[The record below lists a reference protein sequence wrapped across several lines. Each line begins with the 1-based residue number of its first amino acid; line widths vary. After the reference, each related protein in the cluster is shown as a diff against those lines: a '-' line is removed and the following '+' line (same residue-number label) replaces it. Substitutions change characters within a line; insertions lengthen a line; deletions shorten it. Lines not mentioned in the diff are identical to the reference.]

1 MSFSDHFSAVAASYA
16 KARPRYPQRWF
27 RYLARI
33 VPDRQR
39 VWDCATGNGQ
49 AAIALAEY
57 FSEVIGSDASAAQ
70 VRQARSHPRVQ
81 YLVFPAEAT
90 PLAPAS
96 LDLITVAQAAHWFD
110 LPQFYIEAQRLLRPG
125 GVIALWGYGLGSLNP
140 AIDHVFN
147 HFYRD
152 WLDPYW
158 PPERQWVEQA
168 YEGLSFP
175 FEPLPTPTF
184 SMQCDWTLFDL
195 LAYLRTWSGV
205 QQFQRQRGFDPVWAI
220 APELQRVWGDPQRY
234 RRITWPLFAK
244 VGRWQPDRVR

>member
-16 KARPRYPQRWF
+16 RARPRYPRRWF

-33 VPDRQR
+33 APDRQR

-49 AAIALAEY
+49 AAIALADD

-70 VRQARSHPRVQ
+70 VRQARSHSRVQ
-81 YLVFPAEAT
+81 YQVFPAEAT
-90 PLAPAS
+90 PLPDTS

-110 LPQFYIEAQRLLRPG
+110 LPQFYAEAQRLLKPN
-125 GVIALWGYGLGSLNP
+125 GVIALWGYGRGSFNP
-140 AIDHVFN
+140 DIDRVFD

-158 PPERQWVEQA
+158 PPERQWVEKA
-168 YEGLSFP
+168 YVGLPFP
-175 FEPLPTPTF
+175 FESLPVPTF
-184 SMQCDWTLFDL
+184 SMQCDWTLFDF

-220 APELQRVWGDPQRY
+220 APELQRVWGEPQRY
-234 RRITWPLFAK
+234 RRMTWPLFAK
-244 VGRWQPDRVR
+244 VGRWQPDCLR